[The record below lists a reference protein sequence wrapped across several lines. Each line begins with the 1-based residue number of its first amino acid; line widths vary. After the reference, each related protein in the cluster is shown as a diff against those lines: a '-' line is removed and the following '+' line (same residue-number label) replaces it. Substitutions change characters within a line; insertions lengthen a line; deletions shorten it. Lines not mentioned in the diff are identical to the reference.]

1 VTDKAEGVTENT
13 DKVCN
18 LVVELEFP
26 SIRSKLC
33 VFPERGS
40 GSRDEA
46 ENEFLDLTIAEGL
59 LPEGGILLSQGG
71 QEEAH
76 DTSGS

>member
-1 VTDKAEGVTENT
+1 VTDKPEGVTENM

-33 VFPERGS
+33 VFSEGGS
-40 GSRDEA
+40 SSSDES
-46 ENEFLDLTIAEGL
+46 EDEVLDLTVAEGL
-59 LPEGGILLSQGG
+59 LPECGILLSEGS
-71 QEEAH
+71 EEETH